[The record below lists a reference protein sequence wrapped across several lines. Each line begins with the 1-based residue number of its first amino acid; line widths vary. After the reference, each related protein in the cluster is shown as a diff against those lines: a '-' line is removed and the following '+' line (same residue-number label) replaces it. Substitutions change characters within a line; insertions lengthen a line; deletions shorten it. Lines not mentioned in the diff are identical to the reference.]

1 MDPEET
7 QNYTVPS
14 ETEPVDI
21 IINNSSANAP
31 EASAADTEISPTDS
45 EYSAPTSIGEEPP
58 VVSDSSET
66 TTGSKSTSKDK
77 SEQENEL
84 PDNSETQKE
93 ISEHDQN
100 NTAVLTVDSEEET
113 STIESYTEIYVNPL
127 YADVLQ
133 SSDLVQPE
141 DIAVAAYSNEEYLLS
156 LIHI

>member
-1 MDPEET
+1 MHLLKKTFLLFLAASVLCSSFPNTVQASNVSSTLSEVPGIPEESQNDSDLSEETHSDIMDPEET

-77 SEQENEL
+77 SEHRI
-84 PDNSETQKE
+84 PRR
-93 ISEHDQN
+93 
-100 NTAVLTVDSEEET
+100 
-113 STIESYTEIYVNPL
+113 
-127 YADVLQ
+127 
-133 SSDLVQPE
+133 
-141 DIAVAAYSNEEYLLS
+141 
-156 LIHI
+156 